1 MNSTFRSLL
10 LYALAYRL
18 RFMVGGF
25 TGVTTLD
32 AELPGVDSLSSAMKW
47 SLQDGM
53 LSMSARLDSVCTQ
66 SSELHELQVRHERAR
81 ATGH

>member
-25 TGVTTLD
+25 TGVTTL
-32 AELPGVDSLSSAMKW
+32 EPGVDSLSSAMKW